1 MAGFSPWSFA
11 SGRNVHLG
19 MVMIRKKRK
28 RRNPYSWQ
36 VERLKEFAEHE
47 REEAELYEMYYEKIG
62 ERIPLKVLEV
72 MLFFLSAEWKKKP
85 GSLVTVYRCSREEGV
100 REKPFLERFEAY
112 QRALRERRFI

>member
-1 MAGFSPWSFA
+1 
-11 SGRNVHLG
+11 
-19 MVMIRKKRK
+19 MIRKKKK

-36 VERLKEFAEHE
+36 VERLRAFAEHE

-72 MLFFLSAEWKKKP
+72 MLFFLSDEWKKKP

-100 REKPFLERFEAY
+100 REKPFLERFDAY
-112 QRALRERRFI
+112 QHALRERRFI